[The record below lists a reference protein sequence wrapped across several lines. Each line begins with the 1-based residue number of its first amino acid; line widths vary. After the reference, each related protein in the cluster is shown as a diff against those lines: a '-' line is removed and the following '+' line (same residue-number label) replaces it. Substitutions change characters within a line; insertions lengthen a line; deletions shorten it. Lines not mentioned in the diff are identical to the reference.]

1 MSAIQQ
7 ANTHPEYT
15 SHAAK
20 LDSLATFF
28 NRRGDDHDPFPE
40 ESNRRR
46 NNGLMDDAI
55 ARTGKRASQGKTL
68 ERRQLIYL
76 SFRKDDI
83 GEDVARIASSFMWDV
98 TLVHDCDQ
106 LQRALKHAPVKVVLA
121 DLRDAV
127 SKLGACLVQTTHKYP
142 NVQWVGL
149 VEPQAADS
157 PTYAAFLH
165 SYFFDFCF
173 LPLEPLRLFFS
184 LGHAWTMARVA
195 DIHADTVSVDAGTA
209 GINEQGLIGS
219 SPIMKTVRAH
229 LKRYARNDLP
239 VLITGPT
246 GTGKE
251 MAARYLHEHS
261 DRHDRPFIAV
271 NCGALTP
278 SLVQSELFGHEKG
291 AFTGAHQR
299 KIGRVEAA
307 DGGTLMLDEIGDLPL
322 ETQVSLLRFLQEG
335 VIERVGSDRSIPVNV
350 RIVAAT
356 HVDLEQS
363 VAEGRFRE
371 DLYFRLNVLR
381 LVMPPLA
388 ERGTDVVELAQ
399 HFIHRFADELG
410 LEHKVLCPA
419 ALAALSAYTWP
430 GNVRELMNRLKRA
443 IVHSDRQAIGPAD
456 LEFTTLVSEPLPSLA
471 QARNEAELQALSR
484 ALVTTNSNV
493 TEAAEMLGISRVSMH
508 RLINKH
514 GLSAP

>member
-1 MSAIQQ
+1 MARSRTPSAALPSVISFREKPAKMMPLGGFQDTEL
-7 ANTHPEYT
+7 AYT
-15 SHAAK
+15 
-20 LDSLATFF
+20 
-28 NRRGDDHDPFPE
+28 G
-40 ESNRRR
+40 
-46 NNGLMDDAI
+46 
-55 ARTGKRASQGKTL
+55 RTPMNSKIM

-76 SFRKDDI
+76 SFREDDTAS
-83 GEDVARIASSFMWDV
+83 EVERIASSFMWNV
-98 TLVHDCDQ
+98 KAVHNCDQ
-106 LQRALKHAPVKVVLA
+106 LLRALKLTPIKVVLV
-121 DLRDAV
+121 DLRDGF
-127 SKLGACLVQTTHKYP
+127 SKLNTGLVRAIQKYP
-142 NVQWVGL
+142 HIQWIGL
-149 VEPQAADS
+149 IEPQSAVNPA
-157 PTYAAFLH
+157 YAAFLH

-173 LPLEPLRLFFS
+173 LPLESQRLFFS

-195 DIHADTVSVDAGTA
+195 NIHIDTMSTESVPHS
-209 GINEQGLIGS
+209 EEGLIGNS
-219 SPIMKTVRAH
+219 LVMKTVRGH
-229 LKRYARNDLP
+229 LKRYAQNDLP

-251 MAARYLHEHS
+251 MAARYLHQHS
-261 DRHDRPFIAV
+261 NRKDKPFVAV
-271 NCGALTP
+271 NCGALTQ

-299 KIGRVEAA
+299 KIGRVESA

-322 ETQVSLLRFLQEG
+322 ETQVSLLRSLQEG
-335 VIERVGSDRSIPVNV
+335 VIERVGGDKSIPVNV

-363 VAEGRFRE
+363 VAKGRFRE

-388 ERGTDVVELAQ
+388 ERGSDVVDLAQ
-399 HFIHRFADELG
+399 YFIRRFTQDLG

-419 ALAALSAYTWP
+419 ALAALSAYSWP

-443 IVHSDRQAIGPAD
+443 IVLSDRQAIGPD
-456 LEFTTLVSEPLPSLA
+456 NLELTALEPTPLPSLA
-471 QARNEAELQALSR
+471 QTREKAELHALSR

-514 GLSAP
+514 GLSAS

>member
-1 MSAIQQ
+1 MSTMQ
-7 ANTHPEYT
+7 
-15 SHAAK
+15 HAQIHQG
-20 LDSLATFF
+20 S
-28 NRRGDDHDPFPE
+28 GGQPSQHDPIKHPVGTLDGHDFFQGMPALE
-40 ESNRRR
+40 NLTKRFL
-46 NNGLMDDAI
+46 GKLPT
-55 ARTGKRASQGKTL
+55 RTNKDTMSSKAM

-76 SFRKDDI
+76 SFREDDTTS
-83 GEDVARIASSFMWDV
+83 EVERIASSFMWNV
-98 TLVHDCDQ
+98 KAVHNSDQ
-106 LQRALKHAPVKVVLA
+106 LLRELKHTPVKVVLA
-121 DLRDAV
+121 DLRDGI
-127 SKLGACLVQTTHKYP
+127 SKLNTGLVRAIQKYP
-142 NVQWVGL
+142 NIQWIGL
-149 VEPQAADS
+149 IEPQSAVNPA
-157 PTYAAFLH
+157 YAAFLH

-173 LPLEPLRLFFS
+173 LPLEPQRLFFS
-184 LGHAWTMARVA
+184 LGHAWTMARMA
-195 DIHADTVSVDAGTA
+195 DIHIDMMSTESNPHTS
-209 GINEQGLIGS
+209 EEGLIGNS
-219 SPIMKTVRAH
+219 LVMKTVRAH
-229 LKRYARNDLP
+229 LKRYAKNDLP

-251 MAARYLHEHS
+251 MAARYLHQHS
-261 DRHDRPFIAV
+261 DRKDKPFVAV

-299 KIGRVEAA
+299 KIGRVESA

-335 VIERVGSDRSIPVNV
+335 VIERVGGDKSIPVNV

-363 VAEGRFRE
+363 VAEEHFRE

-388 ERGTDVVELAQ
+388 ERGTDVVDLAQ
-399 HFIHRFADELG
+399 YFIHRFAQEMG

-419 ALAALSAYTWP
+419 ALAALSAYSWP

-443 IVHSDRQAIGPAD
+443 IVHSDRRAIGPDD
-456 LEFTTLVSEPLPSLA
+456 LELTTLEPTPLPSLA
-471 QARNEAELQALSR
+471 QAREKAELHALSR
-484 ALVTTNSNV
+484 ALVTANSNV

-514 GLSAP
+514 GLSAC